1 MWHFNLTAVSG
12 CVCQSASTTQAETWC
27 GWSVFYYIFTSH
39 RTGNWTHGLFAQ
51 LQLQPSFFIILRQ
64 DLPKS
69 LSCPGWAVTW
79 YSSASASGRI
89 KGGHAMPSLV
99 SVLKCVLACVGWMCA
114 YASVVQQCVC
124 LMFLSEEDVMDDCEV
139 YVCSHHSFLSI
150 ALQPVPF
157 LKWTLC

>member
-12 CVCQSASTTQAETWC
+12 CVCQSASTMQAETWC

-114 YASVVQQCVC
+114 YASVVQQCVFASC
-124 LMFLSEEDVMDDCEV
+124 FSPRKTWWTTVKFMFAHITLF
-139 YVCSHHSFLSI
+139 YQLHCSQFHF
-150 ALQPVPF
+150 
-157 LKWTLC
+157 